1 MKCILYKASVEL
13 FVIKYLKENIALHLY
28 RYQNVHDV
36 QSTKYPFVMFNFPTP
51 NIWDLYLIM
60 MEVMTVVL
68 AAYDEKDAAIDD
80 DVDDEED
87 NA

>member
-1 MKCILYKASVEL
+1 
-13 FVIKYLKENIALHLY
+13 
-28 RYQNVHDV
+28 
-36 QSTKYPFVMFNFPTP
+36 MFNFPTP
-51 NIWDLYLIM
+51 NIWDLYRIM

-80 DVDDEED
+80 DVDEEED